1 MDAGAR
7 ALFRL
12 RAVEAQLHLAPPSI
26 MCAVSG
32 VQQLS
37 AQRLGSK
44 ICLVTGGASGIG
56 KAICVQLAREG
67 ATVVA
72 FDVRRA
78 PREGGEDVISLMR
91 AARQSEGLSPQQDL
105 FVEGDVSNAAAV
117 AEAVATT
124 VGTHGRLDV
133 LVNNAAKMNGH
144 TLLDTSEEEWDE
156 IMGVNAKGVFLF
168 SKAAV
173 AQFLLQPRLGPD
185 GIRGRIVNISSQ
197 HGSAPLSCPCA
208 LVGCRSL
215 PPARTC

>member
-12 RAVEAQLHLAPPSI
+12 RAVEAQLHVHTTRPSM
-26 MCAVSG
+26 MCATSG
-32 VQQLS
+32 LQQLS

-56 KAICVQLAREG
+56 KAICIQLAREG

-78 PREGGEDVISLMR
+78 PREGGEDVMSLMQ
-91 AARQSEGLSPQQDL
+91 AARQSDGLSPQQDL
-105 FVEGDVSNAAAV
+105 FVEGDVSNATAV
-117 AEAVATT
+117 REAVATT
-124 VGTHGRLDV
+124 VGTFGRLDV

-144 TLLDTSEEEWDE
+144 ALLDTTEEEWDE
-156 IMGVNAKGVFLF
+156 IMRVNAKGVFLF

-173 AQFLLQPRLGPD
+173 AQFLQQPRLGPD

-197 HGSAPLSCPCA
+197 HGSARVS
-208 LVGCRSL
+208 
-215 PPARTC
+215 